1 MTKNANDFG
10 VTTPILTI
18 QSKIITA
25 ITTRKN
31 KIKRRLTTSNC
42 LFLYRELI
50 HTSTGES
57 LTCELAPDFRL
68 FVLVKV
74 SE

>member
-1 MTKNANDFG
+1 MTKNANDYE

-18 QSKIITA
+18 QSKTITV
-25 ITTRKN
+25 ITIQKN

-50 HTSTGES
+50 NTSIGES
-57 LTCELAPDFRL
+57 LTC
-68 FVLVKV
+68 
-74 SE
+74 